1 MYAYAGHGGMY
12 VDQQYEDGS
21 AFWMRPYVNLESF
34 HLSGASGTVNNQS
47 YGTVMGFDFPLHI
60 AKYDWKL
67 VPTIYG
73 AYLGSSQQ
81 YLDSNMYQNGGYGG
95 FLLSAYK
102 DDFMQVGQ

>member
-60 AKYDWKL
+60 ANTIGNL
-67 VPTIYG
+67 FRQFMEHISVP
-73 AYLGSSQQ
+73 ASSI
-81 YLDSNMYQNGGYGG
+81 
-95 FLLSAYK
+95 
-102 DDFMQVGQ
+102 